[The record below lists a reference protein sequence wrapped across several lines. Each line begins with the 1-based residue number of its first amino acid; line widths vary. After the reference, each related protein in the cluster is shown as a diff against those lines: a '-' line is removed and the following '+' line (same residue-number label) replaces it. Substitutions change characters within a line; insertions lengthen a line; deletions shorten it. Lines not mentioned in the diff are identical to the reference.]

1 MKLKYYLRGAGI
13 GIIISTIVLTT
24 AFANKKTAISDDEV
38 KLKAAILGMISVEEA
53 DELDAKI
60 SNLENE
66 KANLESELEEL
77 NKIINESTANVESD
91 GEDKELKDDSSQEN
105 SETIEDTK
113 AEEKDENKEKV
124 NTESLSKTS
133 QGVPNGTEVSFSIS
147 KGMGSETV
155 AKILES
161 NGLISDAKE
170 FNKYLVNGGYSDM
183 IQVGEYVIPMGATY
197 DEIVDELLNR

>member
-13 GIIISTIVLTT
+13 GIIISTIVLTI
-24 AFANKKTAISDDEV
+24 AFANKKTVISDDEV

-77 NKIINESTANVESD
+77 NKIINESTVNVESD
-91 GEDKELKDDSSQEN
+91 DKDKESKEDSSQEN
-105 SETIEDTK
+105 SETIKDTK

-124 NTESLSKTS
+124 NTESSSKTS

>member
-24 AFANKKTAISDDEV
+24 AFANKKTVISDDEV

-77 NKIINESTANVESD
+77 NKIINESTANVESVD
-91 GEDKELKDDSSQEN
+91 KDKESKDDSSQEN

-124 NTESLSKTS
+124 NTESSSKTS
-133 QGVPNGTEVSFSIS
+133 QSASNGTEVSFSIS

-155 AKILES
+155 AQILES

-170 FNKYLVNGGYSDM
+170 FNRYLVNGGYSDM